1 MSKYI
6 VVHSGARDQYKVAE
20 SLYKHGKLG
29 YLVTDDIIFRK
40 EYRKLFPKSVV
51 RISYLGL
58 IVRIVLKIHNF
69 GEGLQSLKGRLLGRT
84 AGKLSRRENMPLF
97 ALHEYAYFAY
107 QYSTVRPR
115 VLFQFHPHACSNK
128 RIFEEEIA
136 RHPEMRGFASE
147 IAIYTPQKLQEAI
160 DEIKL
165 SDYYIAETTFTKQ
178 TLVEN
183 GADENRIFIAPLGV
197 DTTRYPYKER
207 NVPKTLNFVFVGSFV
222 ERKGAYY
229 LLHAVK
235 KLEDEGLNFRLNVI
249 SRSVGDESL
258 IKQLNIKSIELHYNV
273 SHSDLIKTLHNSD
286 VFVFPSLFEGFALVI
301 VEAMST
307 GLPVITTPRTCG
319 LDVITEGEEGFVIP
333 PSNVD
338 AIYEKMK
345 FFILNPEKC
354 PEMGRKAAINSKK
367 LTWQN
372 FEDKIISA
380 ITKIESNENSI
391 SHVISR

>member
-1 MSKYI
+1 MTKYI

-29 YLVTDDIIFRK
+29 YLVTDDILFRK
-40 EYRKLFPKSVV
+40 EYRNLFPKSVI

-69 GEGLQSLKGRLLGRT
+69 GEGLQRLKGKLLGRT
-84 AGKLSRRENMPLF
+84 AGKLSRRKNMPLL

-107 QYSTVRPR
+107 KYSNVRPR

-136 RHPEMRGFASE
+136 KHPDMNGFASE

-160 DEIKL
+160 DEIKQ
-165 SDYYIAETTFTKQ
+165 SDYFIAETTFTKQ
-178 TLVEN
+178 TLIEN
-183 GADENRIFIAPLGV
+183 GADEKRIYIAPLGV
-197 DTTRYPYKER
+197 DTTQYPYKER
-207 NVPKTLNFVFVGSFV
+207 SVPQMINFVFVGSFV

-235 KLEDEGLNFRLNVI
+235 KLEEDGYNFRLNVI
-249 SRSVGDESL
+249 SRSVGDETL
-258 IKQLNIKSIELHYNV
+258 IKQLGIKSIELHYNV
-273 SHSDLIKTLHNSD
+273 SHSYLIKTLHDSD

-319 LDVITEGEEGFVIP
+319 LDVITDGEEGFIIP
-333 PSNVD
+333 PSNVN
-338 AIYEKMK
+338 ALYEKMK
-345 FFILNPEKC
+345 FFILNPYKC
-354 PEMGRKAAINSKK
+354 PEMGRKAAAGSNK

-372 FEDKIISA
+372 FENKIIEA
-380 ITKIESNENSI
+380 VESVEKQS
-391 SHVISR
+391 